1 MDAAIEA
8 LLAELEAREA
18 KEREIQRGLSHE
30 ENLVARERFLISVG
44 REAGAFLNILVKAVQ
59 ARLILELGTSY
70 GYSTVWLA
78 EAARATGGKVIS
90 LDVAPHKQGFAR
102 ESLARVGLD
111 GFAEFKAGDALEV
124 LPALP
129 GPFDFVLVDLW
140 KDLYVP
146 CFDRFYPKLK
156 KGALVVAD
164 NMLMPAWSREDAERY
179 RAHVRAHQGIE
190 SVLLPVGHGLELS
203 LYTG

>member
-18 KEREIQRGLSHE
+18 KEREIQRGLTHE
-30 ENLVARERFLISVG
+30 ENMVARERFLISVG
-44 REAGAFLNILVKAVQ
+44 REAGAFLNLLVKAVQ

-70 GYSTVWLA
+70 GYSTIWLA
-78 EAARATGGKVIS
+78 DAARATGGKVIS
-90 LDVAPHKQGFAR
+90 LDIAPAKQRFAR

-111 GFAEFKAGDALEV
+111 GFAEFIAGDALQV
-124 LPALP
+124 LPTLA

-146 CFDRFYPKLK
+146 SFDRFYPKLK
-156 KGALVVAD
+156 KGALIVAD
-164 NMLMPAWSREDAERY
+164 NMLMPAWSRDDAARY
-179 RAHVRAHQGIE
+179 RAHVRAQKDIE
-190 SVLLPVGHGLELS
+190 SVLLPVGSGLELS
-203 LYTG
+203 LFAG